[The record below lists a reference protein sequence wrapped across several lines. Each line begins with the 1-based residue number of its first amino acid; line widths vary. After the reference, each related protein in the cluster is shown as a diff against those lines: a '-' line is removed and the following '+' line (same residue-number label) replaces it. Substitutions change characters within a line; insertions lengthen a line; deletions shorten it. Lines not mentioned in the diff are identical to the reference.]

1 MKHKAAQIF
10 PYFDKNA
17 LDAGRFF
24 FGTQYPQVAFSAG
37 NRNLTAFLDEY
48 HATLSQPPVQTAPPA
63 TPAELLTPATNN
75 IKAHNEHLDV
85 IPQGTRNS
93 TLLSYAEKVLTKLGR
108 CDEAKILFS
117 EKSKHCKPPL
127 TQEELSD
134 IWRNAVRHYE
144 NEIATSNGY
153 IQPEDFNAPHASDTQ
168 SPSLAPEDF
177 SDIGQAKILARE
189 YSDRLRYSD
198 ATGFICFNGTHWE
211 ESDSQAHGV
220 AQQLIDRQLEDAKTS
235 IKYAISALKNCNA
248 LDIVIQ
254 HGMQKA
260 HNYLHSPAQQA
271 ALVQYKYVRE
281 YEKFV
286 NGRRKSSNINAVLE
300 CVKPYIT
307 INPDKLD
314 AEPFLLNTP
323 GGTVDLRNGTMMA
336 HNPDDL
342 ITKITAVSPDNANS
356 QMWRDAL
363 DTFFCGDVQ
372 LITYVQEIAGL
383 AAIGKVFMEAIIIAY
398 GNGSNGKSTFWNTIA
413 RVLGNNS
420 YSGKISAGALTLGY
434 RHSVKAELA
443 ELCGKRLVI
452 ASELDEGTR
461 LNTAV
466 VKNICSTDNIQA
478 EKKFKQPFNFTPTHS
493 LILYTNHLPKVA
505 TNDDGTWRC
514 LILVPFNAK
523 IAASQD
529 RKNYSDFL
537 FENAGG
543 AILSWIIEGA
553 KRIIAHQYI
562 LDTPEIVS
570 NAINEYRANNDWFA
584 DFLHECCV
592 VASDAS
598 EQSSAVY
605 RAYRDYCARN
615 DETARNQRDFYKV

>member
-1 MKHKAAQIF
+1 M
-10 PYFDKNA
+10 
-17 LDAGRFF
+17 
-24 FGTQYPQVAFSAG
+24 
-37 NRNLTAFLDEY
+37 
-48 HATLSQPPVQTAPPA
+48 
-63 TPAELLTPATNN
+63 
-75 IKAHNEHLDV
+75 
-85 IPQGTRNS
+85 
-93 TLLSYAEKVLTKLGR
+93 LSYAEKVLTRFGL
-108 CDEAKILFS
+108 CDETKILFL
-117 EKSKHCKPPL
+117 EKSKHCLPPL
-127 TQEELSD
+127 TKEELSE

-144 NEIATSNGY
+144 NEISTSSGY
-153 IQPEDFNAPHASDTQ
+153 IQPEDFNAPPVSDTQ

-189 YSDRLRYSD
+189 YSDRIRYSEG
-198 ATGFICFNGTHWE
+198 TGFMCFNGTYWE

-220 AQQLIDRQLEDAKTS
+220 AQELTDRQLDDAKTS
-235 IKYAISALKNCNA
+235 LEYATSALKKCKA

-260 HNYLHSPAQQA
+260 RNYLHSPAQKA
-271 ALVQYKYVRE
+271 ALVEYKFARE

-286 NGRRKSSNINAVLE
+286 NERRKCSNIEAVLK

-307 INPDKLD
+307 IDPDKLD

-323 GGTVDLRNGTMMA
+323 KGTIDLRTGTMRA

-342 ITKITAVSPDNANS
+342 ITKITAVSPDFMNLH
-356 QMWRDAL
+356 MWLDAL
-363 DTFFCGDVQ
+363 NIFFCGNQQ
-372 LITYVQEIAGL
+372 LITYVQEIVGL

-398 GNGSNGKSTFWNTIA
+398 GNGRNGKSTFWNTIA

-434 RHSVKAELA
+434 RHNVKAELA
-443 ELCGKRLVI
+443 ELYGKRLVI

-466 VKNICSTDNIQA
+466 VKNLCSTDNIQA
-478 EKKFKQPFNFTPTHS
+478 EKKFKAPFNFTPDHT
-493 LILYTNHLPKVA
+493 LVLYTNHLPQVG
-505 TNDDGTWRC
+505 TIDEGTWRR
-514 LILVPFNAK
+514 LILVPFKAH
-523 IAASQD
+523 IAD
-529 RKNYSDFL
+529 DNDIKNYSDFL

-553 KRIIAHQYI
+553 QRIIANQYN

-570 NAINEYRANNDWFA
+570 SAINEYRANNDWFA
-584 DFLHECCV
+584 GFLRECCM
-592 VASDAS
+592 VAPNVS

-615 DETARNQRDFYKV
+615 DETARNQRDFYKVLDETGFKRAKCGNKYMVVHGMQLRADLLQ